1 MVLYPAEKGII
12 LSSPPSPQIKRSLS
26 KDEVQS
32 FSWKT
37 ELEHVHSMICIKF
50 PTTYFAFH

>member
-1 MVLYPAEKGII
+1 MVLYPAEEGII
-12 LSSPPSPQIKRSLS
+12 VPPPQIKRSLS
-26 KDEVQS
+26 KDVVQS

-50 PTTYFAFH
+50 PKTCFAFH